1 MITRREFVAAAGVG
15 ALGGAPGLSGA
26 GRPAP
31 RDRDPWAGAQAAAD
45 RLDPWIELDAR
56 AFQSNLEFLAARTER
71 PILAVVK
78 CNGYGLDHRIV
89 GPLLDSAPE
98 VWGFAVV
105 TAEEAVQ
112 LRDSGVRKPVLLM
125 GDFTRSAEP
134 ELAERDITL
143 AVYTVDA
150 PGRPEAMARR
160 TGKAINV
167 HLYIDTGFHRLGMD
181 YREAEPWV
189 EALARSNAVA
199 ITGTMTELTQ
209 SHDFDKEQIARFT
222 EFTRA
227 IRRKG
232 IELGPLHASA
242 SDGIINHP
250 EGRFDMIRPGNLL
263 YGVPAS
269 AADDDEA
276 ASVQVV
282 YRMKTRVIRVV
293 QLQKGETLGYDQAF
307 APDRETDV
315 AIIKCGRTD
324 GYVYR
329 TLGRGSHA
337 LINGYPYPLVSAINS
352 SHCYAD
358 LGKNHGVE
366 RLDVVTMI
374 GPEKGIRPQD
384 LAAMNQGLGRYEGF
398 NLSARVPRYVV

>member
-1 MITRREFVAAAGVG
+1 MTSRREFLAVAGAS
-15 ALGGAPGLSGA
+15 ALGGPGRTQAKPTGWLDLDP
-26 GRPAP
+26 PANP
-31 RDRDPWAGAQAAAD
+31 QPANDRI
-45 RLDPWIELDAR
+45 DPWIELDR
-56 AFQSNLEFLAARTER
+56 AAFRTNLGFLAARAGR

-78 CNGYGLDHRIV
+78 CNGYGLDHRVV

-98 VWGFAVV
+98 VWGLAVV
-105 TAEEAVQ
+105 NAEEAVQ

-125 GDFTRSAEP
+125 GDFIASAEGD
-134 ELAERDITL
+134 LSERDITL
-143 AVYTVDA
+143 AVYTADA
-150 PGRPEAMARR
+150 PDRLAAMARR
-160 TGKAINV
+160 TGRAVKV

-181 YREAEPWV
+181 HRSAGPWV
-189 EALARSNAVA
+189 ESLARSEAVA

-209 SHDFDKEQIARFT
+209 RHEFDRLQIARFA
-222 EFTRA
+222 EFA
-227 IRRKG
+227 DAMQSKG
-232 IELGPLHASA
+232 IGLGLLHASA

-250 EGRFDMIRPGNLL
+250 EGRFDMIRPGNLI
-263 YGVPAS
+263 YGIPAS
-269 AADDDEA
+269 AADDEEA
-276 ASVQVV
+276 APVRVV

-307 APDRETDV
+307 APERETDV

-329 TLGRGSHA
+329 QLGQGSHA
-337 LINGYPYPLVSAINS
+337 LIKGRPYPLVSAINS

-358 LGKNHGVE
+358 LGKNHGIE

-374 GPEKGIRPQD
+374 GPEEGLRPQD

-398 NLSARVPRYVV
+398 NISARVPKYLM